1 MYKVKLQSFE
11 GPFDL
16 LVYLIESA
24 EMNIYDIRISE
35 ITTQYLDYIRQ
46 MEEQEIRVA
55 QEFMVLASSL
65 IEIKSRMILP
75 RTVIDDEEIV
85 QEDPRTELVQR
96 ILEYKKFKEVS
107 GFFREQEEHMSHV
120 YDKPQEDISVY
131 TDNPDEYLSLSLDQF
146 MQAFNLFISRKQRI
160 EAVRK
165 HYTRVERERS
175 VMERKA
181 GKMLG
186 KVRADREGIFS
197 FRDFINDKK
206 DKYDIIVT
214 FSLLLDMVKERVLKA
229 RQRSNYGNIE
239 VSAGVN
245 IERDDI
251 LDKYSPEEFGK
262 EEMNEQQDNQISI

>member
-16 LVYLIESA
+16 LVYLIENA
-24 EMNIYDIRISE
+24 EMSIYDIRISE

-46 MEEQEIRVA
+46 MEEQEISIA
-55 QEFMVLASSL
+55 QEFMVLAASL

-75 RTVIDDEEIV
+75 RSFDEGEEV
-85 QEDPRTELVQR
+85 VEEDPRKELVQR
-96 ILEYKKFKEVS
+96 IIEYKKFKEIS
-107 GFFREQEEHMSHV
+107 GYLKDQEEHMSHI
-120 YDKPQEDISVY
+120 YDKPQEDISIY
-131 TDNPDEYLSLSLDQF
+131 TDNPDEYLSLGLDQF
-146 MQAFNLFISRKQRI
+146 IQAFNLFVKRKQRI

-186 KVRADREGIFS
+186 TVRSGIGSVFS
-197 FRDFINDKK
+197 FRDFVNDKK

-229 RQRSNYGNIE
+229 TQRSNYGNIE
-239 VSAGVN
+239 VRAGAN
-245 IERDDI
+245 IDKDDI
-251 LDKYSPEEFGK
+251 LNKYSPEEFGK
-262 EEMNEQQDNQISI
+262 EETNEQ

>member
-55 QEFMVLASSL
+55 QEFMVLAASL

-96 ILEYKKFKEVS
+96 ILEYKKFREVS

-206 DKYDIIVT
+206 DKYDIIIT

>member
-16 LVYLIESA
+16 LVYLIENA
-24 EMNIYDIRISE
+24 EMSIYDIRISE

-46 MEEQEIRVA
+46 MEEQEISVA
-55 QEFMVLASSL
+55 QEFMVLAASL

-75 RTVIDDEEIV
+75 RTFDEGEEV
-85 QEDPRTELVQR
+85 VEEDPRKELVQR
-96 ILEYKKFKEVS
+96 IIEYKKFKEIS
-107 GFFREQEEHMSHV
+107 GYLKDQEEHMSHI
-120 YDKPQEDISVY
+120 YDKPQEDISIY
-131 TDNPDEYLSLSLDQF
+131 TDNPDEYLSLGLDQF
-146 MQAFNLFISRKQRI
+146 IQAFNLFVKRKQRI

-186 KVRADREGIFS
+186 TVRSGIGSVFS
-197 FRDFINDKK
+197 FRDFVNDKK

-229 RQRSNYGNIE
+229 TQRSNYGNIE
-239 VSAGVN
+239 VRAGAN
-245 IERDDI
+245 IDKDDI
-251 LDKYSPEEFGK
+251 LNKYSPEEFGK
-262 EEMNEQQDNQISI
+262 EETNEQ

>member
-55 QEFMVLASSL
+55 QEFMVLAASL

-146 MQAFNLFISRKQRI
+146 MQAFNLFIQRKQRI

-175 VMERKA
+175 VMEKKA
-181 GKMLG
+181 GNILG
-186 KVRADREGIFS
+186 KVRADRDSVFN
-197 FRDFINDKK
+197 FRDFVNDKK

>member
-1 MYKVKLQSFE
+1 MYKVKLESFE

-35 ITTQYLDYIRQ
+35 ITTQYLEYIRQ
-46 MEEQEIRVA
+46 MEEQEVRVA
-55 QEFMVLASSL
+55 QEFMVLAASL

-75 RTVIDDEEIV
+75 RTVLDEEDTI

-96 ILEYKKFKEVS
+96 ILEYKRFKEIS
-107 GFFREQEEHMSHV
+107 GFLKEQEEHMSHV
-120 YDKPQEDISVY
+120 YDKPQEDISEY
-131 TDNPDEYLSLSLDQF
+131 TDNPDEYLSLGLEQF
-146 MQAFNLFISRKQRI
+146 MQAFNLFIQRKQRI

-175 VMERKA
+175 VLERKA
-181 GKMLG
+181 GKILG
-186 KVRADREGIFS
+186 KVRADKDSVFN
-197 FRDFINDKK
+197 FRDFVNDRK

-229 RQRSNYGNIE
+229 RQHSNYGNIE

-245 IERDDI
+245 IGRDDI

-262 EEMNEQQDNQISI
+262 EEINEQQDN

>member
-35 ITTQYLDYIRQ
+35 ITNQYLDYIRQ

-55 QEFMVLASSL
+55 QEFMVLAASL